1 MYFCDKKIFST
12 LRGEGEIHIISLCN
26 KFEAWIIIIKLKYL
40 SCFYFLFQPLSQAYH
55 DLALAYATNS
65 PDEVRAVI
73 SKHNEIFDRVSI
85 LCKLL

>member
-1 MYFCDKKIFST
+1 M
-12 LRGEGEIHIISLCN
+12 
-26 KFEAWIIIIKLKYL
+26 IKLNCL

-65 PDEVRAVI
+65 PDEVRGVI

-85 LCKLL
+85 LCNLLSEYFV